1 MNNQQFSEWRLQMH
15 EMPSSVCKP
24 LVMGILNITSDSF
37 SDGGVYLEQHSAFSR
52 AQEMIAE
59 GVDIIDV
66 GGESTKPGALPISL
80 DEELSRVIPI
90 IEHIRKNSDIC
101 ISIDTYKPAVMKA
114 AVSAGAGFINDIKA
128 LRSDGALST
137 AMELGVPVCLMHM
150 QGDPLSMQENPTY
163 ANDVVEE
170 INTFFI
176 ERIKACEQAQ
186 IPRHRLI
193 LDPGF
198 GFGKLVANNLLLV
211 KKLSEFK
218 RHQLP
223 LLLGASRKN
232 TLGVVTN
239 EPVQRRLAA
248 GLAVSVFAALQGVSM
263 IRTHDVAE
271 TNQALKMVDAIMKAE
286 QYEGVA

>member
-1 MNNQQFSEWRLQMH
+1 
-15 EMPSSVCKP
+15 
-24 LVMGILNITSDSF
+24 MGILNITSDSF
-37 SDGGVYLEQHSAFSR
+37 SDGGVYLEPHSALSR

-66 GGESTKPGALPISL
+66 GGESTKPGAIPISL
-80 DEELSRVIPI
+80 DEELSRVLPI
-90 IEHIRKNSDIC
+90 IEHIRKNSDLC

-128 LRSDGALST
+128 LRSEGALST
-137 AMELGVPVCLMHM
+137 AMELDVPVCLMHM
-150 QGDPLSMQENPTY
+150 QGEPLSMQENPTY

-186 IPRHRLI
+186 ISRHRLI

-198 GFGKLVANNLLLV
+198 GFGKLVADNLMIV

-218 RHQLP
+218 KHQLP
-223 LLLGASRKN
+223 LLLGASRKS

-239 EPVQRRLAA
+239 TPVHGRLAA